1 MAAVA
6 PKPASV
12 KEAWQEPTMTSE
24 IRIADFNFDIN
35 GDGDLD
41 PFEKKVMAAFKAADR
56 DNSGTLTP
64 VEMLEIMRGMA
75 EQHKTAKRLGR
86 TVFGLAGLVVLLIL
100 ALVGVSVSGAMVGG
114 EVIKESK
121 VPDCSDP
128 AEADS
133 ARCNPSGLVS
143 VGVVE
148 SFVESIYDLPK
159 VPTNQLAYLKD
170 VAMYVDM
177 SSNAAIGGPVEATF
191 KLASAYKRSDTHA
204 YLRTQDGSTIELDAV
219 ARTGTITIDGVS
231 YPVSAEAPASS
242 AGRKLETAPDAP
254 MAPTLTARQLAN
266 RHTEKNRR
274 QLGFNGAL
282 MTSGSFTM
290 MAGGGY
296 GRRRQLGF
304 HGALMT
310 SGSFTMMASAG
321 YS

>member
-6 PKPASV
+6 PDPSAEKAR
-12 KEAWQEPTMTSE
+12 WQPNMTSE

-75 EQHKTAKRLGR
+75 EQHKTTKRLGR

-100 ALVGVSVSGAMVGG
+100 ALVGVSISGAIVGG

-128 AEADS
+128 GWANS
-133 ARCNPSGLVS
+133 ARCSPSGLVS

-148 SFVESIYDLPK
+148 SFVESIYELPS

-170 VAMYVDM
+170 ATMYVDM
-177 SSNAAIGGPVEATF
+177 STNAAVGGPVEATF
-191 KLASAYKRSDTHA
+191 KLAGAYKRSDTKA
-204 YLRTQDGSTIELDAV
+204 YLRTQDGSTIEIDAT

-231 YPVSAEAPASS
+231 YPVSDEAPASS
-242 AGRKLETAPDAP
+242 AGRKLETAAEPL
-254 MAPTLTARQLAN
+254 MAPTLTAKQLAT
-266 RHTEKNRR
+266 RHTDKNRR
-274 QLGFNGAL
+274 KLFSGALMTSGSFSMMAASAVDRRQLFTGAL

-290 MAGGGY
+290 MA
-296 GRRRQLGF
+296 
-304 HGALMT
+304 A
-310 SGSFTMMASAG
+310 GSNV
-321 YS
+321 